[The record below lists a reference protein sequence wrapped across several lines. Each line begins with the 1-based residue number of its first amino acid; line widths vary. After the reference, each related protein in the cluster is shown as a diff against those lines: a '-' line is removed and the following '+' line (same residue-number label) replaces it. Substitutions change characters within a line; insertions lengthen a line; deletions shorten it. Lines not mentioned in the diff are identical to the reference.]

1 MKKKEKERTIAECGT
16 EACHCAMTAGGC
28 IVRPRETKIPAQRI
42 QKDFPFST
50 SSFALSDLYWTVQ
63 CTETP
68 EP

>member
-1 MKKKEKERTIAECGT
+1 MKKKEQEAQRQSAQSAE
-16 EACHCAMTAGGC
+16 AMTAGGC

-42 QKDFPFST
+42 QKDFPFS
-50 SSFALSDLYWTVQ
+50 SFALSDLYWTVQ